1 MKKIAKYFIVPLII
15 IICAIVG
22 TYYYSTGTVV
32 KVLTG
37 YAKWKGGIDTHSIQ
51 VDKHNWPYLEA
62 GSKNNE
68 TIVLLHGFGS
78 SKEFW
83 IAMMDHFGKTYHV
96 LAPDLPG
103 FAENKIVDGVE
114 YTIPDQVKRLD
125 KFLSDVDIN
134 KFHLIGSSMGGY
146 ISLNYAILHQENL
159 LSLALMNSAGV
170 ISPKQNYYEKH
181 LIETNENL
189 LIPEDVDGFK
199 RFIALLYHVPPKMPD
214 AFAAYFTEVRKKRL
228 KEEKLLFQGILKSL
242 EIPLEPMLSV
252 IKTKTLIMWGD
263 KDQILDISSVPIFE
277 KGIKNHQTVIFKDIG
292 HIPIMEAPEKT
303 NKAYKKFLD
312 GL

>member
-1 MKKIAKYFIVPLII
+1 MKKIVKYFIAPLVI

-22 TYYYSTGTVV
+22 TYYYSPGTVI
-32 KVLTG
+32 KLLTG

-51 VDKHNWPYLEA
+51 VDKHKWPYLEA

-68 TIVLLHGFGS
+68 TIVFLHGFGS
-78 SKEFW
+78 RKEFW
-83 IAMMDHFGKTYHV
+83 IAMMDHFGKAYHV
-96 LAPDLPG
+96 VAPDLPG

-114 YTIPDQVKRLD
+114 YTILDQVKRLD
-125 KFLSDVDIN
+125 KFLSDNDVS

-146 ISLNYAILHQENL
+146 ISLYYAIMHQEKL

-170 ISPKQNYYEKH
+170 ISPKQSYYEKY

-199 RFIALLYHVPPKMPD
+199 KFIDLVYYVPPKMSD
-214 AFAAYFTEVRKKRL
+214 NFAAYFAEVRKKRL
-228 KEEKLLFQGILKSL
+228 KEEKLLFQGMLKSL
-242 EIPLEPMLSV
+242 EVPIEPMLSA

-263 KDQILDISSVPIFE
+263 KDRILDVSSVQIFE
-277 KGIKNHQTVIFKDIG
+277 KRIKNHQTVIFKDIG

-312 GL
+312 SL